1 MSLLLVSRHVYQQL
15 ISLLLQPT
23 GSCPHMYNCQDARW
37 QLLAMCRQ
45 SPDGY
50 SEATSD
56 SLADT
61 EAFIKWVQQLHDN
74 KIHAVVTP
82 RFVPTCTPELL
93 QGLGQ
98 LAAHFDTPIQ
108 SHISESF
115 DEVLYMSQHY
125 LGPESSCLPW
135 PFPCAYLL
143 YCELLMVVEAHG

>member
-1 MSLLLVSRHVYQQL
+1 
-15 ISLLLQPT
+15 
-23 GSCPHMYNCQDARW
+23 MYNCQDARW
-37 QLLAMCRQ
+37 RVLTTCRQ

-50 SEATSD
+50 SETTSD

-61 EAFIKWVQQLHDN
+61 EAFIKWVQQLHDD

-93 QGLGQ
+93 QGLGK

-115 DEVLYMSQHY
+115 DEVLLTVSV
-125 LGPESSCLPW
+125 LS
-135 PFPCAYLL
+135 
-143 YCELLMVVEAHG
+143 